1 MDMLKGG
8 IQAKGVIP
16 DILKTDGMKAAE
28 KMSYRKAERAKKE
41 EAVRQQVNQSI
52 EDRTSGNVHDNAS
65 NASNASKAG
74 VVWKTALSAVSE
86 QTKKGFE
93 ATGLN
98 VAASKGFEAVG
109 FGDDEERRRK
119 RDILME
125 KTSEATDKALEA
137 SKIAGRFINTL
148 AHKTVDGTLAV
159 TKAAVDKEN
168 WKAAGQAA
176 LDGTHAAAKAA
187 REEILD
193 ATMGMVKHGMDATMD
208 GFAQIDYFG
217 VGQLLGARGEKIDGA
232 LLELVLSSPAL
243 LVHTYKSTNTDTGG
257 AAWQDESTWQSWSRL
272 HAARLAKEAAGEI
285 DDTDESGQPACCAG
299 TTVPNFTH

>member
-8 IQAKGVIP
+8 IPAKGVIP
-16 DILKTDGMKAAE
+16 DMLKTDGMKAAE
-28 KMSYRKAERAKKE
+28 KMSDRKAERAKME
-41 EAVRQQVNQSI
+41 ETFRQQANQSI
-52 EDRTSGNVHDNAS
+52 EDRISGKVHDNAG
-65 NASNASKAG
+65 G
-74 VVWKTALSAVSE
+74 VMHWKTALSAVSEHVSE

-159 TKAAVDKEN
+159 SKAAVDKEN

-176 LDGTHAAAKAA
+176 VDGTLAATKAA
-187 REEILD
+187 MEGTLD
-193 ATMGMVKHGMDATMD
+193 ATMGLVHLGVDATMD

-243 LVHTYKSTNTDTGG
+243 LVHTYKSTNTDT
-257 AAWQDESTWQSWSRL
+257 
-272 HAARLAKEAAGEI
+272 
-285 DDTDESGQPACCAG
+285 
-299 TTVPNFTH
+299 

>member
-8 IQAKGVIP
+8 IPAKGVIP
-16 DILKTDGMKAAE
+16 DMLKTDGMKAAE
-28 KMSYRKAERAKKE
+28 KMSDRKAERAKME
-41 EAVRQQVNQSI
+41 ETFRQQANQSI
-52 EDRTSGNVHDNAS
+52 EDRISGKVHDNAG
-65 NASNASKAG
+65 AGAG
-74 VVWKTALSAVSE
+74 VVMHWKTALSAVSE
-86 QTKKGFE
+86 HTKKGFE

-159 TKAAVDKEN
+159 SKAAVDKEN

-176 LDGTHAAAKAA
+176 LDGTLAAAKAGM
-187 REEILD
+187 EGTLD
-193 ATMGMVKHGMDATMD
+193 ATMGIVHLGMDATMD

-232 LLELVLSSPAL
+232 LLELVLSLPAL
-243 LVHTYKSTNTDTGG
+243 LVQKYNSTNTDT
-257 AAWQDESTWQSWSRL
+257 
-272 HAARLAKEAAGEI
+272 
-285 DDTDESGQPACCAG
+285 
-299 TTVPNFTH
+299 

>member
-41 EAVRQQVNQSI
+41 ESVRQQVNQSI
-52 EDRTSGNVHDNAS
+52 EDRTSGNVHD

-159 TKAAVDKEN
+159 SKAAVDKEN

-176 LDGTHAAAKAA
+176 VDGTLAATKAA
-187 REEILD
+187 MEGTLD
-193 ATMGMVKHGMDATMD
+193 ATMGLVHLGVDATMD

-232 LLELVLSSPAL
+232 LLELVLSLPAL
-243 LVHTYKSTNTDTGG
+243 LAQKYKSTNTDTGG